1 MSLARM
7 KLKLDKLAQ
16 LSHLAKDLE
25 DASPA
30 ERRAIER
37 KIDVAIEDLARLLQP
52 AQDRKGKTIPA
63 TQPEI

>member
-7 KLKLDKLAQ
+7 KLKLDKLAE
-16 LSHLAKDLE
+16 LSHLAKCLE

-30 ERRAIER
+30 ERRLIER
-37 KIDVAIEDLARLLQP
+37 KIDAAIEDLARLLQP
-52 AQDRKGKTIPA
+52 AQHQKRKTIPA